1 MKQPATR
8 RPGSRLWPAV
18 IAPAIILLAG
28 IPLGVAWW
36 LLAPGGGLNLVSGD
50 PGLASGMNTTGWL
63 PRDLIL
69 AGLLLLAGCLTGV
82 LISGKDGPPVRNI
95 LMAVLCGAVASL
107 IAWRVGILAAEW
119 WGTAEDASANPS
131 IAFSLRAYPVLLVWP
146 AATALSV
153 FVVNLVS
160 LLRRPAEI
168 TD

>member
-1 MKQPATR
+1 MKQPATPRTAPR
-8 RPGSRLWPAV
+8 RWTAV
-18 IAPAIILLAG
+18 IAPALILLAG

-36 LLAPGGGLNLVSGD
+36 LLAPSGLNLLSGD

-63 PRDLIL
+63 PRDLVL
-69 AGLLLLAGCLTGV
+69 AGLLLLGGCMTGV
-82 LISGKDGPPVRNI
+82 LISGKDGPTVRNI
-95 LMAVLCGAVASL
+95 VIAVLCGAVASV

-160 LLRRPAEI
+160 LMRRPAEI
-168 TD
+168 AD